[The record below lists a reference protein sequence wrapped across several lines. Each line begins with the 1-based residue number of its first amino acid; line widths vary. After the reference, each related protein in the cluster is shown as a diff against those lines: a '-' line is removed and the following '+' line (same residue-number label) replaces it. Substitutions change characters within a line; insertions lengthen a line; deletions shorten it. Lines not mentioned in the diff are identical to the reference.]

1 MTTAGIMKV
10 AVVVV
15 DNKGRSNVDVVGGGD
30 DRDRHG
36 DGVEGIVD
44 NGVGRRHDD
53 ADDGGDDDGR
63 HAEGDGC
70 PRRR

>member
-1 MTTAGIMKV
+1 MNANIMKV

-15 DNKGRSNVDVVGGGD
+15 DDKGRRHVDAVGGGD
-30 DRDRHG
+30 GRDRHG

-44 NGVGRRHDD
+44 DGVGRRHDD

-63 HAEGDGC
+63 HAGVGGC